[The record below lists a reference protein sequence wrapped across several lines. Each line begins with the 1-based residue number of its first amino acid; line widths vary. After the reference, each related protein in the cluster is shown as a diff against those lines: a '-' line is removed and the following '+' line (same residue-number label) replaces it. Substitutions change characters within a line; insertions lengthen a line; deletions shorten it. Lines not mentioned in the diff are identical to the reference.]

1 MPHGFGDERF
11 LWPLGSRQRYS
22 YDFSR
27 LQMMDRP
34 PSTITSAPPRCPDPS
49 HGRDIP
55 VGSTAL
61 DKPFNVSTR
70 ENRINRP
77 YMYDKNIF

>member
-1 MPHGFGDERF
+1 
-11 LWPLGSRQRYS
+11 
-22 YDFSR
+22 
-27 LQMMDRP
+27 MMDRP
-34 PSTITSAPPRCPDPS
+34 PSTITSTPPRCPDPS

-77 YMYDKNIF
+77 YIYEKHLF